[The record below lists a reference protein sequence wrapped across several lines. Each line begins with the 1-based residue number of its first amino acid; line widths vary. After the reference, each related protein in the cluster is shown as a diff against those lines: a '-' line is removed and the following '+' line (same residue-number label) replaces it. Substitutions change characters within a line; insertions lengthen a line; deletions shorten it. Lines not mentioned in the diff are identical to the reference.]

1 MKRIAGL
8 SIITCSLALA
18 GCDAF
23 TQMGQMIGVVGTDWR
38 PPATTGVIMGRVVDR
53 NGNPL
58 VGAKVT
64 NGAAV
69 YYSVSVAGGSKAV
82 TVSSSSAT
90 VGTSTVTLDGD
101 GQFVL
106 SDVPTPYTFV
116 TAEFDGKVS
125 SPIQV
130 PVKAGAL
137 KPAGDIKIPVDG
149 PVNDAASASL
159 RLIGTQTPGNLVTM
173 SMATGSTTP
182 VYRPSDTVS
191 MILQAPPGSMGA
203 AIKNYRITYFAV
215 GENTGSGNHLTTTD
229 VGVSNPGAAI
239 PLAYPA
245 TVLPGTTIRSGDQA
259 QADVV
264 ISNTATAFLNYI
276 KLRGAIVAKIEL
288 LDAASVTIKDRDA
301 NAISTT
307 VKIQYQP

>member
-1 MKRIAGL
+1 MKRIAA
-8 SIITCSLALA
+8 IMTCSLALT

-38 PPATTGVIMGRVVDR
+38 PSVTSGVITGRVVDR

-69 YYSVSVAGGSKAV
+69 YYSVSVAVANKTV
-82 TVSSSSAT
+82 TVSSSSTT
-90 VGTSTVTLDGD
+90 VGTSSVTLDGE

-106 SDVPTPYTFV
+106 SDIPSPYTFV
-116 TAEFDGKVS
+116 TAEYDGKVS

-130 PVKAGAL
+130 PVKVGAL
-137 KPAGDIKIPVDG
+137 NAAGDIKIPVDG
-149 PVNDAASASL
+149 PVADTASQSL

-182 VYRPSDTVS
+182 AYRPSDTVS
-191 MILQAPPGSMGA
+191 MILQAPPGSLGA
-203 AIKNYRITYFAV
+203 TIKSYRITYFAV
-215 GENTGSGNHLTTTD
+215 GENTGGSNYLTTTD
-229 VGVSNPGAAI
+229 VGAGNPGAPI
-239 PLAYPA
+239 PLAYSA
-245 TVLPGTTIRSGDQA
+245 TVLPGTAIRSGDQA
-259 QADVV
+259 QADAV
-264 ISNTATAFLNYI
+264 ISSTTAAFLNYI
-276 KLRGAIVAKIEL
+276 KLKGAIVAKIEL
-288 LDAASVTIKDRDA
+288 LDAANATIKDRDG